1 MFIGQN
7 QFCSSD
13 LLAKIADVID
23 SAVLIT
29 RLGSSGHYDQRI
41 IYLNQSFTNITGY
54 GNDELLG
61 RSIDVICDPR
71 TGAAKMLDFY
81 SNCRSGQSFSLHV
94 DSFKKQGGEIKLKFE
109 VRPIVDNVQG
119 AYYYIIMCSV
129 LGAEAARHYDNIERS
144 QQAQQQYQQAQYQQ
158 PQYQQTAHQFQP
170 AAPQFQ
176 PAYQPQPAFGQPAF
190 NQPQFPQPQPQF
202 GQPQFGQPQYGQQQY
217 AAQGFAQARVQP
229 NNEPQNNGPQRQE
242 PRVEPKIEPKVES
255 YVGANAYAGANSGFN
270 SNVNSGARHEGYQY
284 HADNIQPAAQTAAS
298 RFAAQQE
305 PQPQPDGGYSKGF
318 PGAEPEDYGI
328 PVAPVVTGLQ
338 GKKQADIA
346 NNDKVADYC
355 KTQFLANMSHDLRT
369 PLNAIIGFSEVI
381 KDQLFGPIENNRY
394 VSYASDIHKSGQ
406 ELLGTINEIMELSEV
421 EPEAEK
427 IEEDKVDLSDIVESV
442 LDVLSPK
449 AFESDVKII
458 KALDAEDVKFKG
470 DRRKL
475 KQMVAGVINNALKYS
490 KKGSKIELS
499 TSITDRGDYRLV
511 VYAPTAH
518 LASTKSSLGSLLGTV
533 TKKMENDNPEIALA
547 RKFVEAHQGKFSVFH
562 SASSGTEIN
571 VTLPST
577 RISIEPEKKTWLKV
591 IS

>member
-41 IYLNQSFTNITGY
+41 IYINQAFSNLTGY
-54 GNDELLG
+54 GHDELLG
-61 RSIDVICDPR
+61 RSIDILCDPR
-71 TGAAKMLDFY
+71 TGASKMLEFY
-81 SNCRSGQSFSLHV
+81 SNCRTSQNFSLSI
-94 DSFKKQGGEIKLKFE
+94 DSFKKQGSELKIKLE

-119 AYYYIIMCSV
+119 AYYYIIMCKPDVANQQQVNPNNYQFAQPQFNNSQFN
-129 LGAEAARHYDNIERS
+129 GAQFNGSGYGHPQYAAPQANFQQNYTPNY
-144 QQAQQQYQQAQYQQ
+144 QAQQQYVPPVY
-158 PQYQQTAHQFQP
+158 
-170 AAPQFQ
+170 AAPKVEPRQEPAQGARQSAVGAYAPTSAAAQFSAMQ
-176 PAYQPQPAFGQPAF
+176 S
-190 NQPQFPQPQPQF
+190 PQPQPN
-202 GQPQFGQPQYGQQQY
+202 
-217 AAQGFAQARVQP
+217 QG
-229 NNEPQNNGPQRQE
+229 
-242 PRVEPKIEPKVES
+242 
-255 YVGANAYAGANSGFN
+255 
-270 SNVNSGARHEGYQY
+270 
-284 HADNIQPAAQTAAS
+284 
-298 RFAAQQE
+298 
-305 PQPQPDGGYSKGF
+305 
-318 PGAEPEDYGI
+318 PEDFGI
-328 PVAPVVTGLQ
+328 PVAPVIES
-338 GKKQADIA
+338 KKPAEIKTDEKI
-346 NNDKVADYC
+346 ADYC

-394 VSYASDIHKSGQ
+394 VSYASDIHKSGR

-427 IEEDKVDLSDIVESV
+427 IDEEKVDLSDVVESV

-458 KALDAEDVKFKG
+458 KSLDAADVKFKG

-475 KQMVAGVINNALKYS
+475 KQTIAGIVGNALKSS

-499 TSITDRGDYRLV
+499 TSITDRGDFRFV
-511 VYAPTAH
+511 VYAPTAN
-518 LASTKSSLGSLLGTV
+518 LSSSSKSSLGSLLGTV
-533 TKKMENDNPEIALA
+533 TKKMENDNPEVSLA

-562 SASSGTEIN
+562 SASSGTEMNI
-571 VTLPST
+571 TLPAV